1 MAAFQY
7 TALDNSGQERR
18 GVLEGDTARHIRQ
31 VLRDQGLLPVT
42 VEEVQRREQRNPTG
56 NPRLSLKGGKRRM
69 NAHHLSLV
77 TRQLATLVRSGL
89 PLDES
94 LLAVSEQT
102 ELEHIRSIIMGVRAK
117 VLEGHPLAEGL
128 ADFPSSFPEIYRATV
143 AAGEQSGHLDT
154 VLERLADYTEAREQ
168 LRSRTI
174 NALLYPVL
182 LFVVCAGIVMLM
194 LTYVVPKI
202 VKQFENAKAELP
214 WMTQVLIGFSNFM
227 REWGLWLLAVL
238 VIAGVLFARSLRIE
252 ANRRRFHGFLLR
264 VPLLGRVVRGT
275 NTTRF
280 ARTLATLTSSAVP
293 VLDALR
299 ISGEVVNNLPMRD
312 AVQAAAVKVRE
323 GSPIGRSLG
332 ATGQFP
338 PMMIHLIS
346 SGEAS
351 GELETM
357 LDRAATNQEREM
369 DSLLGAFVG
378 LLGPLMIVGMAAL
391 VLFIVLAMLLPI
403 FQLNDLVG

>member
-1 MAAFQY
+1 MGAFQY
-7 TALDNSGQERR
+7 TAIDTAGLERH
-18 GVLEGDTARHIRQ
+18 GVEEGDTAKQVRQ
-31 VLRDQGLLPVT
+31 LLREQGLLPIT
-42 VEEVQRREQRNPTG
+42 VEEVHRREARSDAASGFSRQRN
-56 NPRLSLKGGKRRM
+56 KRM
-69 NAHHLSLV
+69 NASDLALI
-77 TRQLATLVRSGL
+77 TRQLSTLVRSGL

-102 ELEHIRSIIMGVRAK
+102 EHAHIRSIMMGVRAK
-117 VLEGHPLAEGL
+117 VLEGHPLADGL
-128 ADFPSSFPEIYRATV
+128 SDFPSSFPEIYRATV

-154 VLERLADYTEAREQ
+154 VLERLADYTESREQ

-174 NALLYPVL
+174 NALLYPAM
-182 LFVVCAGIVMLM
+182 LFLVCSSIVMLM

-202 VKQFENAKAELP
+202 VKQFDNAKAALP
-214 WMTQVLIGFSNFM
+214 LMTRILMAFSNFM
-227 REWGLWLLAVL
+227 RDWGLWLLAVL
-238 VIAGVLFARSLRIE
+238 IIGGVLFTRSLRNVD
-252 ANRRRFHGFLLR
+252 NRRRFHAFLLR
-264 VPLLGRVVRGT
+264 MPLVGRVVRGT

-299 ISGEVVNNLPMRD
+299 ISGEVVNNLPMRE

-332 ATGQFP
+332 ATRQFP

-346 SGEAS
+346 SGESS

-369 DSLLGAFVG
+369 DAVLSAFVG
-378 LLGPLMIVGMAAL
+378 LLGPLMIVVMAGL

-403 FQLNDLVG
+403 FQLNELVGR

>member
-1 MAAFQY
+1 MGAFQY
-7 TALDNSGQERR
+7 TAIDPTGQERR
-18 GVLEGDTARHIRQ
+18 GVEEGDTAKQVRQ
-31 VLRDQGLLPVT
+31 LLREQGLLPVA
-42 VEEVQRREQRNPTG
+42 VEEVRRREAR
-56 NPRLSLKGGKRRM
+56 SDAASSFSMKRSKRM
-69 NAHHLSLV
+69 SARDLALV
-77 TRQLATLVRSGL
+77 TRQLSTLVRSGL

-102 ELEHIRSIIMGVRAK
+102 EHPHIRSIIMGVRAK

-128 ADFPSSFPEIYRATV
+128 GDFPSSFPEIYRATV

-154 VLERLADYTEAREQ
+154 VLERLADYTESREQ

-174 NALLYPVL
+174 NALLYPVM
-182 LFVVCAGIVMLM
+182 LFLVCSGIVMLM

-202 VKQFENAKAELP
+202 VKQFDNAKAALP
-214 WMTQVLIGFSNFM
+214 LMTRILIAFSNFL
-227 REWGLWLLAVL
+227 RDWGIWLLMAL
-238 VIAGVLFARSLRIE
+238 IIGGILFARSLRNLD
-252 ANRRRFHGFLLR
+252 NRRRFHAFLLR
-264 VPLLGRVVRGT
+264 MPLLGRVVRGT

-299 ISGEVVNNLPMRD
+299 ISGEVVNNVPMRE

-332 ATGQFP
+332 ATRQFP

-346 SGEAS
+346 SGESS

-357 LDRAATNQEREM
+357 LDRAASNQEREM
-369 DSLLGAFVG
+369 DAVLGAFVG
-378 LLGPLMIVGMAAL
+378 LLGPLMIVVMAAL

-403 FQLNDLVG
+403 FQLNELVG

>member
-1 MAAFQY
+1 VGAFQY
-7 TALDNSGQERR
+7 TAVDVAGQERQ
-18 GVLEGDTARHIRQ
+18 GVLEGDTAKQVRQ
-31 VLRDQGLLPVT
+31 LLREQNLLPIT
-42 VEEVQRREQRNPTG
+42 VEEVQRREARSDQSSRFS
-56 NPRLSLKGGKRRM
+56 RKRSKRM
-69 NAHHLSLV
+69 SAHDLALV
-77 TRQLATLVRSGL
+77 TRQLSTLVRAAL
-89 PLDES
+89 PLEEA

-102 ELEHIRSIIMGVRAK
+102 EQPHIHSVFMGVRAK

-128 ADFPSSFPEIYRATV
+128 GDFPSSFPEIYRATV

-182 LFVVCAGIVMLM
+182 LFTVCSGIVMLM

-202 VKQFENAKAELP
+202 VKQFDNAKATLP
-214 WMTQVLIGFSNFM
+214 LMTRMLMAFSDFM
-227 REWGLWLLAVL
+227 RNWGLWLLATL
-238 VIAGVLFARSLRIE
+238 VIGGVLFARSLRVE
-252 ANRRRFHGFLLR
+252 ANRRRFHAFLLR

-299 ISGEVVNNLPMRD
+299 ISGEVVNNLPMRE
-312 AVQAAAVKVRE
+312 AVQSAAAKVRE
-323 GSPIGRSLG
+323 GSPIGKSLG
-332 ATGQFP
+332 ATKQFP

-351 GELETM
+351 GELEAM

-369 DSLLGAFVG
+369 DAVLGAFVG
-378 LLGPLMIVGMAAL
+378 LLGPLMIVAMAGL

-403 FQLNDLVG
+403 FQLNELVK